1 MLLTNTNIIKFL
13 RYSLLSLLLF
23 LLSVSSGASTDFS
36 KLKNL
41 ALQRYGA
48 RAQDTINDL
57 EKTVLGLQSATE
69 QVKIKQINDF
79 FNQHIQN
86 FDDDINIWGQSDYW
100 ATPLESLGKNSGD
113 CEDYSIAKYIFL
125 KELNIPIDR
134 LKLTYVRARIGG
146 PHSKI
151 FQAHMV
157 LSYYAEP
164 NAEPLILDNLISDIR
179 PASRR
184 PDLSPIFSFNGD
196 GLWVGSG
203 TAPKS
208 KATSHLSRWRDLL
221 IRIKND
227 GID

>member
-1 MLLTNTNIIKFL
+1 MTKTNIIKSF
-13 RYSLLSLLLF
+13 RYSLLSLLFF

-208 KATSHLSRWRDLL
+208 NATSHLSRWRDLL

>member
-1 MLLTNTNIIKFL
+1 L
-13 RYSLLSLLLF
+13 
-23 LLSVSSGASTDFS
+23 LLSVSSGAHTDFD

-41 ALQRYGA
+41 ALQRYGV

-57 EKTVLGLQSATE
+57 EKTVLRLQSASE
-69 QVKIKQINDF
+69 QTKIKQINDF

-86 FDDDINIWGQSDYW
+86 FDDDIHIWGQSDYW
-100 ATPLESLGKNSGD
+100 ATPLESIGKNAGD
-113 CEDYSIAKYIFL
+113 CEDYSIAKYVFL

-134 LKLTYVRARIGG
+134 LKLTYVRAQIGG
-146 PHSKI
+146 PHSRI

-157 LSYYAEP
+157 VSYYTEP
-164 NAEPLILDNLISDIR
+164 NAEPLILDNLISEIR

-184 PDLSPIFSFNGD
+184 PDLSPIFSFNDD

-203 TAPKS
+203 TTPKS
-208 KATSHLSRWRDLL
+208 NATSHLSRWRDLL

>member
-1 MLLTNTNIIKFL
+1 MLG
-13 RYSLLSLLLF
+13 LLLF
-23 LLSVSSGASTDFS
+23 LLGISNSASADFG
-36 KLKNL
+36 KLESL
-41 ALQRYGA
+41 ALQRYGG
-48 RAQDTINDL
+48 RAEGAINEL

-79 FNQHIQN
+79 FNHHIQN

-100 ATPLESLGKNSGD
+100 ATPLEALGKNSGD

-157 LSYYAEP
+157 LSYYPELS
-164 NAEPLILDNLISDIR
+164 AEPLILDNLISDIR

-184 PDLSPIFSFNGD
+184 PDLSPIFSFNDD

-208 KATSHLSRWRDLL
+208 NATSHLSRWRDLL
-221 IRIKND
+221 IRMKND

>member
-1 MLLTNTNIIKFL
+1 LTSIKTIKLLRF
-13 RYSLLSLLLF
+13 SLLCLLVF
-23 LLSVSSGASTDFS
+23 MLSFSSNASVDFT
-36 KLKNL
+36 KLKSL
-41 ALQRYGA
+41 ALQRYGL
-48 RAQDTINDL
+48 RTQSTISML
-57 EKTVLGLQSATE
+57 EETMVELQSASE

-79 FNQHIQN
+79 FNRHIQN

-100 ATPLESLGKNSGD
+100 ATPLEALGKNAGD

-134 LKLTYVRARIGG
+134 LKLTYVRAQIGG
-146 PHSKI
+146 PHSRI
-151 FQAHMV
+151 FQAHMI

-164 NAEPLILDNLISDIR
+164 DAEPLILDNLIPDIR

-184 PDLSPIFSFNGD
+184 PDLSPIFSFNED
-196 GLWVGSG
+196 GLWVGPG
-203 TAPKS
+203 TAPKTT
-208 KATSHLSRWRDLL
+208 ATSHLSRWRDLL

>member
-23 LLSVSSGASTDFS
+23 LLSVSSGASTDFN

-41 ALQRYGA
+41 ALQRYGVH
-48 RAQDTINDL
+48 AQDSINDL

-69 QVKIKQINDF
+69 QVKIKQINEF

-86 FDDDINIWGQSDYW
+86 FDDDINVWGQSDYW
-100 ATPLESLGKNSGD
+100 ATPLEALGKNSGD

-134 LKLTYVRARIGG
+134 LKLTYVRAQIGG

-157 LSYYAEP
+157 LSYYPEI
-164 NAEPLILDNLISDIR
+164 NAEPLILDNLISEIR

-184 PDLSPIFSFNGD
+184 PDLSPIFSFNDD

-208 KATSHLSRWRDLL
+208 SATSHLSRWRDLL

-227 GID
+227 GIN

>member
-1 MLLTNTNIIKFL
+1 MIKINIIKPL
-13 RYSLLSLLLF
+13 RYSLLGLLFF
-23 LLSVSSGASTDFS
+23 LLSVSSGAHTDFS
-36 KLKNL
+36 KLKSL
-41 ALQRYGA
+41 ALQRYGTH
-48 RAQDTINDL
+48 AQDAINDL

-69 QVKIKQINDF
+69 LVKIKQINDF
-79 FNQHIQN
+79 FNHHIQN
-86 FDDDINIWGQSDYW
+86 FDEDINIWGQSDYW
-100 ATPLESLGKNSGD
+100 ATPLEALGKNAGD

-134 LKLTYVRARIGG
+134 LKLTYVRAQIGG
-146 PHSKI
+146 PSSKI

-157 LSYYAEP
+157 VSYYP
-164 NAEPLILDNLISDIR
+164 QLNAEPLILDNLISEIR

-184 PDLSPIFSFNGD
+184 ADLSPIFSFNDD

-203 TAPKS
+203 ATPKS
-208 KATSHLSRWRDLL
+208 DATSHLSRWRDVL